1 MSPIAWSLSLA
12 GAALAVY
19 ALFVAALLVAGRQ
32 TDARALGGF
41 IPDCIVLMNR
51 LLDDG
56 RVPRRRKLVLLG
68 LVAYLLTPV
77 DLVPDFVPVA
87 GQLDDAIIAAFALRY
102 VLRSQG
108 PALLQEHWPGPE
120 SSRNLVVRLAFGRG
134 PTLEAAGLRE

>member
-19 ALFVAALLVAGRQ
+19 ALFVAALLVAGRE

-108 PALLQEHWPGPE
+108 PNLIREHWPGPE
-120 SSRNLVVRLAFGRG
+120 SSRNLVLRLAFGRVH
-134 PTLEAAGLRE
+134 A